1 MTYVCIDPSGS
12 FNEGK
17 GHTGIAI
24 LQDNNWDSL
33 KTISLYANKY
43 NSRLEYWQ
51 DIINNTIIPFKNNT
65 NEVKIIIESFTI
77 RSNGFL
83 IGKMPE
89 TFLLLG
95 AMVYI
100 MEKLGISYIFQ
111 APSAA
116 KSRFKDEHLDMYIP
130 NFIKRNNFYY
140 LNGIRVNDHI
150 RDALK
155 HLLYYKKYNEYKEI
169 NTNADC

>member
-12 FNEGK
+12 YNEGK

-24 LQDNNWDSL
+24 MEDDDWNTL
-33 KTISLYANKY
+33 KVFSLYANKY

-51 DIINNTIIPFKNNT
+51 DILNKTIIPYKDNPKDLT
-65 NEVKIIIESFTI
+65 VIIESFTI

-100 MEKLGISYIFQ
+100 LDKLGITYIFQ
-111 APSAA
+111 TPSAA
-116 KSRFKDEHLDMYIP
+116 KSRFKDEILDRYIP
-130 NFIKRNNFYY
+130 NFSKKNNFYY

-155 HLLYYKKYNEYKEI
+155 HLLYYKKYHK
-169 NTNADC
+169 

>member
-24 LQDNNWDSL
+24 IEDDNWNTL
-33 KTISLYANKY
+33 RTLSLYADKY
-43 NSRLEYWQ
+43 NTRLEYWT
-51 DIINNTIIPFKNNT
+51 DIINKTFMPFKDKPS
-65 NEVKIIIESFTI
+65 EVKVIIESFTI

-95 AMVYI
+95 AMVYL
-100 MEKLGISYIFQ
+100 MEKLGIKYTFQ
-111 APSAA
+111 SPSAA
-116 KSRFKDEHLDMYIP
+116 KSRFKDEILDRYIP
-130 NFIKRNNFYY
+130 NFIKKNNFYY

-155 HLLYYKKYNEYKEI
+155 HLLYYKKYNKENI
-169 NTNADC
+169 NNAVN

>member
-1 MTYVCIDPSGS
+1 MKYVCIDPSGS

-24 LQDNNWDSL
+24 IEDDNWETLQTL
-33 KTISLYANKY
+33 SLYANKY

-51 DIINNTIIPFKNNT
+51 DIFNKTILPYKNNPKDIK
-65 NEVKIIIESFTI
+65 VIIESFTI

-100 MEKLGISYIFQ
+100 MEKLGIEYIFQ
-111 APSAA
+111 SPSAA
-116 KSRFKDEHLDMYIP
+116 KSRFKDEHLDRYIP
-130 NFIKRNNFYY
+130 NFIKKNNFYY
-140 LNGIRVNDHI
+140 LNGIKTNDHI

-155 HLLYYKKYNEYKEI
+155 HLLYYKKYNKSNI
-169 NTNADC
+169 NNN